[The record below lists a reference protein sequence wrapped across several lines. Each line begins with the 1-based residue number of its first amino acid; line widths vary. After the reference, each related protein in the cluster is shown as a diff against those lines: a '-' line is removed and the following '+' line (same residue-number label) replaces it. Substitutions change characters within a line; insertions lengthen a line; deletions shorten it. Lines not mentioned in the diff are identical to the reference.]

1 MIKTLIWTAVLI
13 IIIGGGYLYTQRSE
27 SDRAMMASSMG
38 TYEYVCDNG
47 SRFTMTPSDDVSE
60 VQLTAGSQGMFTG
73 TIRLARMGD
82 GNHFETTEGP
92 LVVFWGA
99 GEEVGLEVGSESA
112 TCNPVPNSE
121 MAPWNWGDAG
131 EGGGIQPDVS
141 LVVTES
147 IQGKW
152 QSLDDAKFTREFR
165 SDFTVVDSY
174 DGKANLDGL
183 WVVFTKMNAPEISFP
198 LEESAVYLQITEKG
212 TPQDTLTFKV
222 VKLTPDELELIYMDR
237 GGVLRFKSVK

>member
-1 MIKTLIWTAVLI
+1 
-13 IIIGGGYLYTQRSE
+13 
-27 SDRAMMASSMG
+27 
-38 TYEYVCDNG
+38 
-47 SRFTMTPSDDVSE
+47 
-60 VQLTAGSQGMFTG
+60 
-73 TIRLARMGD
+73 
-82 GNHFETTEGP
+82 
-92 LVVFWGA
+92 
-99 GEEVGLEVGSESA
+99 
-112 TCNPVPNSE
+112 